1 MFRKLSYRRYEKDP
15 KWTSRDEK
23 CNVWGEKNAL
33 GRIIDNL
40 DIAEEKISKLKDTT
54 VEIIINK
61 TQKKMNS
68 ISDQWDYFKH
78 PDIHVIRV
86 LKEGQ
91 RQKYS

>member
-1 MFRKLSYRRYEKDP
+1 M
-15 KWTSRDEK
+15 
-23 CNVWGEKNAL
+23 
-33 GRIIDNL
+33 
-40 DIAEEKISKLKDTT
+40 SKLKDTT

-78 PDIHVIRV
+78 PDMHVIRV

>member
-1 MFRKLSYRRYEKDP
+1 MKKTQNELLEMRNAMCEM
-15 KWTSRDEK
+15 
-23 CNVWGEKNAL
+23 KNAL
-33 GRIIDNL
+33 DRINDNL
-40 DIAEEKISKLKDTT
+40 DIAEEKMSKLKDTT

-78 PDIHVIRV
+78 PDMHVIRV

-91 RQKYS
+91 RRKYS